1 MEKFSRIPLSLPSL
15 PSRMSRSHERGVD
28 RVVSK
33 TSAKVTPVQS
43 ILRHIEPHLFALLE
57 SPEYPPT
64 WSTIFHS
71 SPLPSIPTCLS
82 SATPQSPRNPPLTKR
97 ATRRWGEGGEE
108 ERGCYPRADK
118 KHLVP
123 PRIGNTI
130 GIVIRGAIGVHP
142 LCSKKLELGV
152 AIP

>member
-1 MEKFSRIPLSLPSL
+1 MEKFSRIPLSLPFL

-97 ATRRWGEGGEE
+97 ATRRWGGGGGGEGLLSTS
-108 ERGCYPRADK
+108 RQKTSRSTTYRKHDWDCYPWSDRCTSTLLQK
-118 KHLVP
+118 
-123 PRIGNTI
+123 T
-130 GIVIRGAIGVHP
+130 
-142 LCSKKLELGV
+142 
-152 AIP
+152 